1 MSTINLETSEDIKI
15 FLRLL
20 AEESIKDAKASIHDD
35 SKQKNIVDRMKSD
48 SKIFNNIY
56 EQDEEG
62 EAVEVEEEAEDDDV
76 EEPAPDNSPSSL
88 EVSLD
93 SISTAVKDLRSGRS
107 VDDSSM
113 KSQLRD
119 YFDRLEPLEREA
131 LLTFMKAF
139 AGILT
144 GQTDGSSAPDP
155 SDPPSSI
162 TMSSDDEEVS
172 ADIDVESEEGEDPL
186 ADDSPEE
193 EPEEGK
199 EDTKPPIKAGSPADL
214 SEIRNR
220 VRNLMRS

>member
-62 EAVEVEEEAEDDDV
+62 EDVEVEEEAEDDDV

-193 EPEEGK
+193 EPEEGE

>member
-35 SKQKNIVDRMKSD
+35 SKQKSIVDRMKSD

-56 EQDEEG
+56 EQDGEG
-62 EAVEVEEEAEDDDV
+62 EGVEVEEEAEAVEV
-76 EEPAPDNSPSSL
+76 EEPAVDDASTSL

-144 GQTDGSSAPDP
+144 GETDGSSAPDP
-155 SDPPSSI
+155 SDPPASI
-162 TMSSDDEEVS
+162 TMSSDGEEVS
-172 ADIDVESEEGEDPL
+172 AEVDSEVAEEDPL
-186 ADDSPEE
+186 ADDQDEE
-193 EPEEGK
+193 EPEEGE
-199 EDTKPPIKAGSPADL
+199 EDTEPPIKAGSPADL

>member
-15 FLRLL
+15 FLKLL
-20 AEESIKDAKASIHDD
+20 AEESIKDAKSSIHAD
-35 SKQKNIVDRMKSD
+35 SKQSSVIDRMKSD
-48 SKIFNNIY
+48 SKIFNNIH
-56 EQDEEG
+56 EQDNEE
-62 EAVEVEEEAEDDDV
+62 VEVEEAEEV
-76 EEPAPDNSPSSL
+76 EKPVEDSSDAGADL

-93 SISTAVKDLRSGRS
+93 SISDAVKDLRSGRS

-113 KSQLRD
+113 KSQLRT
-119 YFDRLEPLEREA
+119 YFDRLDALERAA

-155 SDPPSSI
+155 SDPPDSI

-172 ADIDVESEEGEDPL
+172 VDVEEEEPAL
-186 ADDSPEE
+186 SDDQDEE
-193 EPEEGK
+193 EPEEGE
-199 EDTKPPIKAGSPADL
+199 EDTAPPIKAGSPADL
-214 SEIRNR
+214 SEIRKR

>member
-62 EAVEVEEEAEDDDV
+62 EDVEVEEETEDDDV
-76 EEPAPDNSPSSL
+76 EEPAPDDSPSSL

-193 EPEEGK
+193 EPEEGE
-199 EDTKPPIKAGSPADL
+199 EDTEPPIKAGSPADL

>member
-62 EAVEVEEEAEDDDV
+62 EDVEVEEEAEDDDV

-172 ADIDVESEEGEDPL
+172 ADIDVESEEGKDPL

-193 EPEEGK
+193 EPEEGE

>member
-62 EAVEVEEEAEDDDV
+62 EAVEVEEETEDDDV